1 MIFLFKDHSY
11 KVYSPNMSDEKLVR
25 KFEKKREDLE
35 AILIETSTKLHSD
48 TFILIKAS
56 NFKTKIEPF
65 SLSYSIG
72 MIGIDQPLTK
82 SNTFTRTIEVN
93 TVREFYVVV
102 SMLNL
107 LAYSEDAGDI
117 YSLGDERAILVT
129 LTIKRGK
136 DIYSWDDSKLTIH
149 EFLEREEMTCDT
161 DDFLDVSLAET
172 TAEMVED
179 GCYITRY
186 NPISGDSYLGYY
198 HHGKRGLLWLWDGNW
213 KIVSNNITPYIHEAV
228 DNIINIS
235 DFGFFGICMN
245 KTGMLYMASYPF
257 LVNYRNIQE
266 CSITLMHGVWSE
278 YKDAETGV
286 SFWES
291 KKTGGSLNYVAYNP
305 VDTLYMALYLP
316 QYWDIQRYFAGV
328 TPVLVHID
336 VLQNKTYCKSGEYKV
351 QRIEDGRGLDID
363 LFAIISSICSMPP
376 KNISFND

>member
-1 MIFLFKDHSY
+1 
-11 KVYSPNMSDEKLVR
+11 
-25 KFEKKREDLE
+25 
-35 AILIETSTKLHSD
+35 
-48 TFILIKAS
+48 
-56 NFKTKIEPF
+56 
-65 SLSYSIG
+65 
-72 MIGIDQPLTK
+72 
-82 SNTFTRTIEVN
+82 
-93 TVREFYVVV
+93 
-102 SMLNL
+102 
-107 LAYSEDAGDI
+107 
-117 YSLGDERAILVT
+117 
-129 LTIKRGK
+129 
-136 DIYSWDDSKLTIH
+136 
-149 EFLEREEMTCDT
+149 MTCDT

-235 DFGFFGICMN
+235 DFGFFGICVN